1 MKAAVLVSVLVVAL
15 RALQTYPP
23 PFPREG
29 VTKVLENDRVAVWMI
44 RWTKGR
50 PTPVHEHRLDVVAV
64 AVDPAQTRATIPD
77 GPSTPVRS
85 WRPGDV
91 LFQPAG
97 VIHREESVG
106 DGGRLV
112 AVEIK
117 PGRAPGAPVAS
128 KLPRAFPRDDAK
140 LVVEN
145 ERVAVWDV
153 VWTLGRPVPAHTH
166 DRDVVS
172 VTIEPGVLKFTAPD
186 GQERVAPQE
195 VGAVVY
201 VPRGNSHREESV
213 DRSPRAIII
222 ELK

>member
-1 MKAAVLVSVLVVAL
+1 VKAAVLVSVLVLAV
-15 RALQTYPP
+15 RALQTYPT

-29 VTKVLENDRVAVWMI
+29 ATKVLENDRVAVWMI
-44 RWTKGR
+44 QWTKGR

-64 AVDPAQTRATIPD
+64 AVDPTETRATAPD
-77 GPSTPVRS
+77 GSSTPVRS

-91 LFQPAG
+91 FFQPAG
-97 VIHREESVG
+97 VIHREESLG

-112 AVEIK
+112 AIELK
-117 PGRAPGAPVAS
+117 PGRGPGTRVPS
-128 KLPRAFPRDDAK
+128 DLPRAFPRDDAK
-140 LVVEN
+140 LVQEN
-145 ERVAVWDV
+145 AQLAVWDV
-153 VWTLGRPVPAHTH
+153 RWTLGRAVPAHTH

-186 GQERVAPQE
+186 GQERVAPQD